1 MSDTY
6 YLVVTDVGLS
16 LIETAYNNGTQVN
29 ITQMGLGDSNGA
41 YVAPDVT
48 FTELVNEFGRE
59 DIHESIS
66 GEGLIDVIVYVGAAH
81 AGKTVREFGLY
92 DDAGNLIVYGAYP
105 DSLVPDETTSEYIQ
119 LEIEARVYVTNAS
132 SVNVT
137 VNPYIPYATETT
149 AGVVI
154 ISNKYDGDSETVVV
168 TEKALKDGLATRYGP
183 DNPPPLVLN
192 RLYPDDLSVSILSL
206 VGTNDRVE
214 WILPERAAGAKF
226 ALLRTKVTV
235 TEPTNILLRVYA
247 HNTESGGATT
257 PNSHAYVE
265 YVASDMVT
273 LFGVYQTFMI
283 PITSDDG
290 VTAKRLSFGVS
301 TYGPTGQGNDA
312 VTQLD
317 VEIDDLWN

>member
-6 YLVVTDVGLS
+6 YLVVTDVGLD

-119 LEIEARVYVTNAS
+119 LEIEARVYLTNAS

-149 AGVVI
+149 AGIVI
-154 ISNKYDGDSETVVV
+154 ISNKYDGDSETKVV
-168 TEKALKDGLATRYGP
+168 TEKALSDGLATRYGP
-183 DNPPPLVLN
+183 DNPSPLIAK
-192 RLYPDDLSVSILSL
+192 RLYPEQLSIDLLPY
-206 VGTNDRVE
+206 VGTSDRAE
-214 WILPERAAGAKF
+214 WILPESAQGAKF
-226 ALLRTKVTV
+226 ATARIELDAD
-235 TEPTNILLRVYA
+235 EAIGIDMIVYCHDTA
-247 HNTESGGATT
+247 SGGESSPASKANIQAAIV
-257 PNSHAYVE
+257 PNSIMSGLYTCV
-265 YVASDMVT
+265 
-273 LFGVYQTFMI
+273 I
-283 PITSDDG
+283 PITAQDG
-290 VTAKRLSFGVS
+290 NTAKRISIYAGYRGVPVAPV
-301 TYGPTGQGNDA
+301 TYKM
-312 VTQLD
+312 
-317 VEIDDLWN
+317 EIDIIWSNAPWK